1 MKENDSSLQREIMFP
16 FRIRRRKF
24 KTRMLSS
31 FLVLSVILTF
41 WMARQEFSYS
51 QQKNQS
57 NKEWNECV
65 AKIQSDP
72 SIELSNTTLISD
84 DDNIY
89 QTYRTKECPSIVQE
103 YFSHPPPTQSELE
116 FPIAFSISVYKSASL
131 LEKLLQAIYM
141 PQNLYCIHIDMKSTP
156 TFCAAVTELIRCLPN
171 VLLAKKSVDVIYPHI
186 SILHA
191 QFNCM
196 EDLLYTGKDW
206 KYMINLVGQDFPLY
220 NNREL
225 VLALRAL
232 NGKNNIQSFHHPD
245 LKRRTQY
252 AYEFKRRMD
261 GSDHKAYKP
270 VKTYRKKSPP
280 PYNITLFK
288 GANHVG
294 LTKGFVEYIIF
305 NQTARDFIDWLSDT
319 RSPPETFYSS
329 LQQHPGVPGGVIGL
343 QPEFV
348 MRAIDWF
355 DKEKDEANYECHGKW
370 VRQICWIS
378 VRDLR
383 WVLGWNKRNMLF
395 VQKIPFDVSED
406 LLRCLSIARERRV
419 YGSYFFMTRTNFSD
433 TSYLRSDVEKEMMER
448 HESVVT

>member
-1 MKENDSSLQREIMFP
+1 MENDSHLKRAMFP

-24 KTRMLSS
+24 KTRMLSC
-31 FLVLSVILTF
+31 FLVLSTVLTF
-41 WMARQEFSYS
+41 WIARQEVKNSHE
-51 QQKNQS
+51 KNQLKKDW
-57 NKEWNECV
+57 NKCV
-65 AKIQSDP
+65 AKVQSDP
-72 SIELSNTTLISD
+72 SIELGNTTLISD
-84 DDNIY
+84 DDIIY
-89 QTYRTKECPSIVQE
+89 QTYRTKECTSIVQQQ
-103 YFSHPPPTQSELE
+103 FSHPAPTQSELE
-116 FPIAFSISVYKSASL
+116 FPIAFTISVYKSASL

-141 PQNLYCIHIDMKSTP
+141 PQNLYCIHIDLKSSP
-156 TFCAAVTELIRCLPN
+156 TFCAAATELIRCLPN

-186 SILHA
+186 SILYA

-196 EDLLYTGKDW
+196 EDLLNTGKDW
-206 KYMINLVGQDFPLY
+206 KYLINLVGQDFPLY

-225 VLALRAL
+225 VRALRAL

-252 AYEFKRRMD
+252 VYEFKRQMQ

-270 VKTYRKKSPP
+270 VKTSRKKKPP

-294 LTKGFVEYIIF
+294 LTKGFVEYIVF
-305 NQTARDFIDWLSDT
+305 NQTARDFIEWLSDT

-343 QPEFV
+343 QPAFV

-355 DKEKDEANYECHGKW
+355 DKDKNEANYKCHGKW
-370 VRQICWIS
+370 VRQICWLS

-406 LLRCLSIARERRV
+406 LLRCLSIARELRV
-419 YGSYFFMTRTNFSD
+419 YGSYFFETGMNSSD
-433 TSYLRSDVEKEMMER
+433 PSYLSLNVDQEVINVMNQ
-448 HESVVT
+448 